1 MAIPLILRWAS
12 TGTTPSLTEYF
23 YDAATKSYTFTAD
36 VTSYAHTNESYPGEN
51 NYYDFAWN
59 GNVLI
64 SCGDYG
70 ANERTYAVSVDS
82 TGGLVLSQTSALLH
96 PGSSFDLS
104 VIDNTGLEG
113 EIVRTSSNPEVATID
128 EVGHVE
134 AIAPGQTI
142 ITVSKGSA
150 TAICVV
156 AVEEYNT
163 EVLDFDLS
171 LVSFDGLKPNGQ
183 LLVKV
188 DNLQPADVQLDE
200 IRWEVYEDED
210 YTEYA
215 TGLLDVEQYSSDGLS
230 GSIYMTISATQEG
243 RRASR
248 RHRLPRCHSQWCDK
262 DSGSE
267 LARAL

>member
-1 MAIPLILRWAS
+1 MAPYEPVTQEILAQ
-12 TGTTPSLTEYF
+12 L
-23 YDAATKSYTFTAD
+23 
-36 VTSYAHTNESYPGEN
+36 
-51 NYYDFAWN
+51 
-59 GNVLI
+59 
-64 SCGDYG
+64 
-70 ANERTYAVSVDS
+70 
-82 TGGLVLSQTSALLH
+82 
-96 PGSSFDLS
+96 
-104 VIDNTGLEG
+104 
-113 EIVRTSSNPEVATID
+113 
-128 EVGHVE
+128 E

-243 RRASR
+243 VELPAGTGYLDVTLNGVTRTLDLSWPALYESDAEDDLVSGLAMEDQVIYVNQGESEYKTQYFDTASNSVKENTVK
-248 RHRLPRCHSQWCDK
+248 RH
-262 DSGSE
+262 DSTTPTNGFNVRTAATGNIFLSFYF
-267 LARAL
+267 